1 MCNTFSQ
8 KCYFSFIVFLLF
20 YGAFVFNLQVNVV
33 EGLKLYENLLDR
45 TEVSKLVSLVNDL
58 RVAGRKGQLQ
68 GKWNV
73 SYVFILEES
82 ITALFFFLCFGSFL
96 ITF

>member
-1 MCNTFSQ
+1 MF
-8 KCYFSFIVFLLF
+8 FFLLF

-33 EGLKLYENLLDR
+33 EGLKLYENLLDS

-68 GKWNV
+68 GKCTV

-82 ITALFFFLCFGSFL
+82 NAALFFFLCFDSFL